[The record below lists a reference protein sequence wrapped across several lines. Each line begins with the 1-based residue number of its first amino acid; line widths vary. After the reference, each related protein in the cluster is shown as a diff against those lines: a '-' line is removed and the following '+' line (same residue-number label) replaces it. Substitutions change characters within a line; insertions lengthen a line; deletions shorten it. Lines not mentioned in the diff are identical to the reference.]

1 MQMENYTSGA
11 LVVQYSELICC
22 SLKFRRLGWH
32 SGFLLFFYFPL
43 NKRITAWE
51 STLVIIPHSFQ
62 TDFFYLCCTG

>member
-32 SGFLLFFYFPL
+32 AAFLFGFLFPTEQE
-43 NKRITAWE
+43 NY
-51 STLVIIPHSFQ
+51 SMGV
-62 TDFFYLCCTG
+62 YLSK